1 MAAHY
6 PLHGRGRGGLRR
18 FHPPPTPPKEGIISF
33 NHELMLNI
41 DPFLSNIAFI
51 RTLGLTAMPIMG
63 SKDDVVVN
71 LSVAGHS
78 FRI

>member
-1 MAAHY
+1 
-6 PLHGRGRGGLRR
+6 
-18 FHPPPTPPKEGIISF
+18 
-33 NHELMLNI
+33 MLNI
-41 DPFLSNIAFI
+41 DAFLSNIAFI